1 MNHLPTEE
9 EPDAGP
15 AEMGRLR
22 EALAAAA
29 YGITPSRA
37 PLADVERRGRTIRRR
52 RRTTVL
58 GAGCGLLLVPL
69 AFVVVH
75 GTDDAADRTTRP
87 AATVTASP
95 TPTPT
100 PTASQRTP
108 APTPRVVAPGE
119 RVTAAPGFVLWL
131 TEEGK
136 HWTTP
141 DMPELPQ
148 FRSVVDGNIDRSTP
162 GVSMQSHGDGS
173 REYLSGLYYGGAGTA
188 SVVEV
193 GTTAGVVRGHL
204 LELPGRPGWGVWYA
218 VTDAVRRDDDD
229 PFASMPTV
237 TVRDTEGRVHA
248 ELGRP

>member
-1 MNHLPTEE
+1 MNHSPTEE

-15 AEMGRLR
+15 AEAGRLR

-69 AFVVVH
+69 AFVVVR
-75 GTDDAADRTTRP
+75 GADDDADRTTRP
-87 AATVTASP
+87 AATVSASP

-108 APTPRVVAPGE
+108 APRVVAPGE

-162 GVSMQSHGDGS
+162 GVSVQSHGDRS

-193 GTTAGVVRGHL
+193 ATADGVVRGHL

-229 PFASMPTV
+229 PFASMPSV
-237 TVRDTEGRVHA
+237 TVRDTEGRVYA

>member
-15 AEMGRLR
+15 AETGRLR

-29 YGITPSRA
+29 YGVTPSRA

-75 GTDDAADRTTRP
+75 GPDDDADRTTRP
-87 AATVTASP
+87 AATVSASP
-95 TPTPT
+95 TPTPS

-131 TEEGK
+131 TKEGK

-141 DMPELPQ
+141 DMPEFPQ

-162 GVSMQSHGDGS
+162 GVSVQSYGDRS
-173 REYLSGLYYGGAGTA
+173 REYLSGLYYGGEGTA

-193 GTTAGVVRGHL
+193 GTADGVVRGHL

-218 VTDAVRRDDDD
+218 VTDDVRRDDDD
-229 PFASMPTV
+229 PFASMPSV
-237 TVRDTEGRVHA
+237 TVRDTEGRVYA
-248 ELGRP
+248 QSPRP